1 MLSLSLAVEVVL
13 VTEPMVEAVEVLV
26 AIGQSVLQQQLSKT
40 IQLL

>member
-1 MLSLSLAVEVVL
+1 MLSLSLAVGVVL

-26 AIGQSVLQQQLSKT
+26 VTGQSVLQQQLSKT

>member
-1 MLSLSLAVEVVL
+1 MLSLSLAVEAVL